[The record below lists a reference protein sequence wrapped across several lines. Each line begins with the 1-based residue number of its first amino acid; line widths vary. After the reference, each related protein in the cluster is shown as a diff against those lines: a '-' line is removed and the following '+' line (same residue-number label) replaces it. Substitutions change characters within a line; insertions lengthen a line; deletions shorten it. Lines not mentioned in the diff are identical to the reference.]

1 MKACITDRCLNC
13 PHVVTNTTQ
22 LLTLLSTAA
31 VLLLSPALAAPVDTT
46 DATATAAADAASS
59 TTTADSSS
67 SSSTGTSGG
76 KTPEAIQAAN
86 YGAPR
91 CKTAAL
97 EDLCISGNAE
107 SYCDANG
114 FHCAFMASC
123 KGVCWC
129 E

>member
-1 MKACITDRCLNC
+1 MLNY
-13 PHVVTNTTQ
+13 PHANTNTTQ
-22 LLTLLSTAA
+22 LFTLLSTAA
-31 VLLLSPALAAPVDTT
+31 VLLLSPALAAPVETT
-46 DATATAAADAASS
+46 DATATAATDAAS
-59 TTTADSSS
+59 TAASDSG

-76 KTPEAIQAAN
+76 KTPEAIQAVN
-86 YGAPR
+86 YGTPR

-97 EDLCISGNAE
+97 EDLCISGNAD
-107 SYCDANG
+107 SYCDATG

>member
-13 PHVVTNTTQ
+13 PHVGTNTIQ

>member
-1 MKACITDRCLNC
+1 MLSC
-13 PHVVTNTTQ
+13 PHVDTNTFQ

-46 DATATAAADAASS
+46 DATATAAADAAS
-59 TTTADSSS
+59 TTASDSG
-67 SSSTGTSGG
+67 SSSTGSSGG
-76 KTPEAIQAAN
+76 KTPEAIQAVS
-86 YGAPR
+86 YGSPR

-107 SYCDANG
+107 SYCDATG

>member
-13 PHVVTNTTQ
+13 PHVGTNTIQ

-59 TTTADSSS
+59 TTTADSG

>member
-1 MKACITDRCLNC
+1 MFNCIHAVTD
-13 PHVVTNTTQ
+13 TTQ
-22 LLTLLSTAA
+22 LLTLLTTAA
-31 VLLLSPALAAPVDTT
+31 VLLLAPALAAPVDTT
-46 DATATAAADAASS
+46 DATATAAADS
-59 TTTADSSS
+59 DSSS
-67 SSSTGTSGG
+67 TTSGG
-76 KTPEAIQAAN
+76 KTPEAIQAVN
-86 YGAPR
+86 YGSPR

-114 FHCAFMASC
+114 FHCSFMASC